1 MAIIL
6 YVGFR
11 PINCKTTL
19 NRVWGGGLLFLFR
32 GDGSGVQKLKINKT
46 VSTVLFTVLGQYGS
60 TPVGRTHM
68 RLLSL
73 D

>member
-1 MAIIL
+1 MVCKSYKI
-6 YVGFR
+6 YV
-11 PINCKTTL
+11 
-19 NRVWGGGLLFLFR
+19 
-32 GDGSGVQKLKINKT
+32 T
-46 VSTVLFTVLGQYGS
+46 VSTVLFRVVGQYGL